1 MATLGGGRL
10 PTLGGGAA
18 SLVGVGV
25 SANVIRRGMTGV
37 TSGWRWRT
45 EIGGG
50 KVTHVDRGVRIVRGE
65 AICWGRGVSGVTTL
79 GRPGIGSRVRPG
91 DGGAKR
97 RHDSNTS
104 LRLESASSWDMVVGG
119 GLSMSASVISWSPW
133 TILSSAVG
141 TGMVR

>member
-10 PTLGGGAA
+10 PTLGGGAT

-25 SANVIRRGMTGV
+25 SANVIHHGVTGA
-37 TSGWRWRT
+37 TSGWRWRRA

-50 KVTHVDRGVRIVRGE
+50 EGAHVDRGVRFIRGK

-79 GRPGIGSRVRPG
+79 GRLGVGSRGRPV

-97 RHDSNTS
+97 RHNSNTS
-104 LRLESASSWDMVVGG
+104 LRLD
-119 GLSMSASVISWSPW
+119 
-133 TILSSAVG
+133 
-141 TGMVR
+141 